1 MEKKIFGGALAVLML
16 TACSNDELVNV
27 NRDGDEITF
36 SVVTNAGSR
45 ASDVYCNNNKPA
57 DFEVYASYGGKTYI
71 DGDLIK
77 YQETEWVNTD
87 GTRYWPESGEVSFY
101 AHKNAGEA
109 FKWDAASAPK
119 IENFTVAKDVANQVD
134 LIYSVQKA
142 SKPASAE
149 SNSPV
154 MLNFRHALSQI
165 VFQAKNIN
173 PNLYVEISG
182 VSVCKLG
189 GANTFTYPS
198 GKTDSNIEDH
208 EGTAGTSIN
217 YVDGSWGTWG
227 ALTGGTE
234 QYNVTFTPVKLKG
247 DKNATAS
254 SLTNTN
260 ETGKEF
266 SKKALLLLPQTT
278 TAWDVT
284 SAEAEG
290 TAANQGGSYF
300 LVKCKIY
307 NVANST
313 TGFDPST
320 DVCLWP
326 GENSENPDNIAIPVA
341 VNWEQGKKYI
351 YTFVFGEGNG
361 GYDPEPGPDDPDPE
375 PVLIPIKFDV
385 TVDDFVP
392 VANEDIEM
400 DEPDNN

>member
-57 DFEVYASYGGKTYI
+57 DFEVFASHGGKKYI
-71 DGDLIK
+71 DGDIIK
-77 YQETEWVNTD
+77 YQGSEWINTD
-87 GTRYWPESGEVSFY
+87 GTRYWPESGDVTFY
-101 AHKNAGEA
+101 AHRNAAKE
-109 FKWDAASAPK
+109 FTWEDPSTVPTIKD
-119 IENFTVAKDVANQVD
+119 FTVASKVEDQVD

-142 SKPASAE
+142 SKPTNTE
-149 SNSPV
+149 TNPPV

-173 PNLYVEISG
+173 PNIYVEVSG
-182 VSVCKLG
+182 VSVCKLTG
-189 GANTFTYPS
+189 KNTFTYPS
-198 GKTDSNIEDH
+198 QKTDANIVNHD
-208 EGTAGTSIN
+208 GTTGTIT
-217 YVDGSWGTWG
+217 YDGSWGTW
-227 ALTGGTE
+227 ATISTPGTV
-234 QYNVTFTPVKLKG
+234 QYDVTFSPVALNG
-247 DKNATAS
+247 NKNATAS

-284 SAEAEG
+284 SAGAEG
-290 TAANQGGSYF
+290 TAANQSGSYF

-307 NVANST
+307 NVADSAK
-313 TGFDPST
+313 GFDAAS

-326 GENSENPDNIAIPVA
+326 GEGVTDPKDVAIPVA
-341 VNWEQGKKYI
+341 VDWEQGKKYI
-351 YTFVFGEGNG
+351 YTFVFGDGNG
-361 GYDPEPGPDDPDPE
+361 GYDPDPDPEDPDPE
-375 PVLIPIKFDV
+375 PVLVPIKFNV